1 MKSMPRTN
9 ILLGAGLIVM
19 GSLAAP
25 GAHAQVFKCVD
36 AGGKTVYSQSPCPS
50 GAKSSVISQPPGP
63 ADAPA
68 SKTTKGG
75 KTSTADQDMDFK
87 KRQQEREAAD
97 KKASD
102 LAADEKRKQD
112 DCRRAREAVAQYDI
126 GGRISRVDS
135 KGERYFLDDG
145 QIAQERAKS
154 QQSVDQFCK

>member
-1 MKSMPRTN
+1 MKNMPRTN
-9 ILLGAGLIVM
+9 ILLGAGFIVIA
-19 GSLAAP
+19 SLAAS
-25 GAHAQVFKCVD
+25 GAQAQVFKCVD

-50 GAKSSVISQPPGP
+50 GAKSSVISSDAPPP
-63 ADAPA
+63 AATPA
-68 SKTTKGG
+68 SKTG
-75 KTSTADQDMDFK
+75 KPAATAADKEMDFR

-126 GGRISRVDS
+126 GGRISRVDA
-135 KGERYFLDDG
+135 KGERYFLDDS

>member
-1 MKSMPRTN
+1 MKHMPRTN
-9 ILLGAGLIVM
+9 ILLAAGLIAM
-19 GSLAAP
+19 GLLAAP

-36 AGGKTVYSQSPCPS
+36 TGGKTVYSQSPCPS
-50 GAKSSVISQPPGP
+50 GAKSSVISREAPPP
-63 ADAPA
+63 AEAPA
-68 SKTTKGG
+68 SKAG
-75 KTSTADQDMDFK
+75 KPAASAADKEMDFR

-102 LAADEKRKQD
+102 QAADEKRKQD

-135 KGERYFLDDG
+135 KGERYFLDDS